1 MRASLS
7 ELEELVDSS
16 GVASILETALPKCGR
31 PRQLPARTLLLGML
45 LATCD
50 DRPAHLT
57 RVHDA
62 LVVLPDIDKRRLS
75 VTVTW
80 RGGDHL
86 VTYRQ
91 LEHMTRRLRSALR
104 GDNGKPS
111 AALSLVVDGLLEA
124 SVPDCYK
131 DISADLA
138 VDWTDHETFA
148 RPASPGDLPSADPD
162 AAWGHRKGDGPGQ
175 SDELFYGYY
184 LQFATMVGEVGKEPV
199 PELVRRML
207 LSSARVDPP
216 PAFVE
221 VLERLVASA
230 VRLGDVLSDC
240 GYSFRSPQHWAH
252 RLRSLGA
259 SLVQDLHPA
268 DRGPKG
274 TEGGAIIANGVCTA
288 HRRRCRCSVSVR
300 SAREPPQKR

>member
-148 RPASPGDLPSADPD
+148 RPASPGI
-162 AAWGHRKGDGPGQ
+162 
-175 SDELFYGYY
+175 
-184 LQFATMVGEVGKEPV
+184 
-199 PELVRRML
+199 
-207 LSSARVDPP
+207 
-216 PAFVE
+216 
-221 VLERLVASA
+221 
-230 VRLGDVLSDC
+230 
-240 GYSFRSPQHWAH
+240 SPQLIPTPH
-252 RLRSLGA
+252 GA
-259 SLVQDLHPA
+259 
-268 DRGPKG
+268 
-274 TEGGAIIANGVCTA
+274 TA
-288 HRRRCRCSVSVR
+288 KETGRASQTSCSTATTCSSPRWSVR
-300 SAREPPQKR
+300 SEKSRSPSSCGGCS